1 MTRVTVDFSDVQ
13 EFEPLGKGEFPVLV
27 EKVEYREAQTEDK
40 YDYLNW
46 ELTVSDGEFQGRKL
60 WFITS
65 LSPKAL
71 FRMKDIF
78 ENLGLPSDVVEID
91 YDEDTNLVT
100 EPELSGIP
108 AVAVVSTRMYE
119 GRTQDNVD
127 TLISADSAPR
137 GAKKT
142 TTRKTAGAKKK
153 TTAAAKKT
161 AGSRKFR

>member
-1 MTRVTVDFSDVQ
+1 MARVTVDFSDVQ

-78 ENLGLPSDVVEID
+78 ENLGLPSYVVEID

-100 EPELSGIP
+100 EPELAGIP
-108 AVAVVSTRMYE
+108 AIAVVSTRMYE

-127 TLISADSAPR
+127 TLISVDSSPR

-142 TTRKTAGAKKK
+142 TTSQKTRAASRKKTAS
-153 TTAAAKKT
+153 AKKT
-161 AGSRKFR
+161 ASRKFR